1 METILS
7 SSLVQK
13 YKQLS
18 GRCRAVFFSAPC
30 GFGKTAVAQALVT
43 GSRAITLSVREPGFA
58 LPDTAGKWKILLLDD
73 LQELEE
79 ETGQNSLCTMLR
91 GCPDRRFLLLSRG
104 PLPSWLMPYQTA
116 GVVGVITAQ
125 DLLLDREST
134 ARLLQS
140 HGVKLRDSEMAA
152 VYRLTQGYPLALE
165 LLAQRM
171 ERGETYGLG
180 MEKQIRQDLYLYF
193 EETILRRLDSATRTL
208 LLQVAPFAP
217 VTLELARLVTGDNHA
232 GERLGSLLR
241 NSSML
246 QPDEQG
252 NYRFWPLFRDFLCWE
267 LAQTASESQ
276 YRNLYDRAGL
286 CYELA
291 EDYGRAL
298 DCYTHSG
305 NTDKISK
312 LLEKNAEMHPGMGHY
327 LEMEP
332 YYRALPE
339 EEIRQNPALIQ
350 GMSMLC
356 AMRMDFEGSERWY
369 AALRDFADRSSESR
383 MREAKGRL
391 APWHRI
397 NAPLTEAELQVLRLI
412 CADRSNAEI
421 GALLDISLSTV
432 KTHVSRILDKLGVAR
447 RSQIKAVARRLH
459 LVEL

>member
-232 GERLGSLLR
+232 GERLGNLLR

-252 NYRFWPLFRDFLCWE
+252 NFRFWPLFRDFLCWE

-291 EDYGRAL
+291 ESRFEKGEDIRDRAM
-298 DCYTHSG
+298 
-305 NTDKISK
+305 K
-312 LLEKNAEMHPGMGHY
+312 LLAMLDRIRREGTPDIEFAVVGLLARVQVDGGRTQDAKDNLLTLRQRFVQAGET
-327 LEMEP
+327 
-332 YYRALPE
+332 RFLPN
-339 EEIRQNPALIQ
+339 Q
-350 GMSMLC
+350 
-356 AMRMDFEGSERWY
+356 
-369 AALRDFADRSSESR
+369 AACYPDH
-383 MREAKGRL
+383 L